1 MFSSNKASSASF
13 LVLVLL
19 SLAMVIGDLQFRVFN
34 PIRPYLTWLVTPIQV
49 VVSAPQKLISWADV
63 RLDTREALVEQNQ
76 QLNSELL
83 MLRGQLQRLTSLRA
97 ENVRL
102 RELLD
107 ASQRVEERVV
117 MAEVIGFDQNAYS
130 HKVLIDK
137 GFSNGAYIG
146 QPVLD
151 ATGVLGQVVE
161 TSAYTSR
168 VLLIAD
174 ASHFVPVQLP
184 RTGFRSILRG
194 TGDMNHMELMSV
206 PHTADIKKGDIL
218 STSGLANRFPIG
230 YPVGIVR
237 NVRHVSGKPYA
248 DVEVVPMAQLNRSRH
263 VMLIERSEDQRDSNE
278 TPAEAQPEGAD
289 S

>member
-1 MFSSNKASSASF
+1 MSGKVSSTRFVF
-13 LVLVLL
+13 LVIV
-19 SLAMVIGDLQFRVFN
+19 SLTMIVGDLHYKVFS

-49 VVSAPQKLISWADV
+49 VVSTPQKMISWAEMH
-63 RLDTREALVEQNQ
+63 LDSREGLVAQNQ
-76 QLNSELL
+76 SLNQELL
-83 MLRGQLQRLTSLRA
+83 LLRGQLQRFNALKA

-107 ASQRVEERVV
+107 ASQKVDEKVV
-117 MAEVIGFDQNAYS
+117 MGEVIGFDQNAYS

-137 GFSNGAYIG
+137 GFSNGAYVG

-174 ASHFVPVQLP
+174 ASHFVPVQLA
-184 RTGFRSILRG
+184 RTGLRSVLRG
-194 TGDMNHMELMSV
+194 TGDLKRMELMSV

-218 STSGLANRFPIG
+218 TTSGLANRFPIG
-230 YPVGIVR
+230 YPVGVVR
-237 NVRHVSGKPYA
+237 AVRHVSGKPYA
-248 DVEVVPMAQLNRSRH
+248 DVDVVPLAQLGRSRH
-263 VMLIERSEDQRDSNE
+263 VMLIERNNE
-278 TPAEAQPEGAD
+278 VEQ
-289 S
+289 

>member
-1 MFSSNKASSASF
+1 MSSARF
-13 LVLVLL
+13 VVLALI
-19 SLAMVIGDLQFRVFN
+19 SIAMIVADLQFKAFA

-49 VVSAPQKLISWADV
+49 VVSMPQKMLSWADM
-63 RLDTREALVEQNQ
+63 RLESREGLVAQNEE
-76 QLNSELL
+76 LNAELL
-83 MLRGQLQRLTSLRA
+83 MLRGQLQRLTSLKA

-107 ASQRVEERVV
+107 ASQRVEEKIV

-130 HKVLIDK
+130 HKLLIDK
-137 GFSNGAYIG
+137 GFSNGAYVG

-174 ASHFVPVQLP
+174 ASHFVPVQLA
-184 RTGFRSILRG
+184 RTGFRSVLRG
-194 TGDMNHMELMSV
+194 TGDLKRMELMSV

-218 STSGLANRFPIG
+218 TTSGLDERFPSG
-230 YPVGIVR
+230 YPVGVVR
-237 NVRHVSGKPYA
+237 GVQHIPGKSYA
-248 DVEVVPMAQLNRSRH
+248 DVDVVPLAQLGRSRH
-263 VMLIERSEDQRDSNE
+263 VMLIERPTTEE
-278 TPAEAQPEGAD
+278 K
-289 S
+289 